1 MDTRLIKQILQH
13 AQKLF
18 ANYYWPQH
26 QHVHL
31 SMQQLGLSMG
41 RCSLRMAKGNQ
52 TGRMNGLKPQE
63 SATHSDRCA
72 AQSTG
77 HLAKPRPS
85 GGNAIAI
92 MQSSSRKAGG
102 GSVCARP
109 AHLNKAW
116 NSIATGQNMGGGSHA
131 SGSPSSHV

>member
-1 MDTRLIKQILQH
+1 MRKSCLQIIIGH
-13 AQKLF
+13 
-18 ANYYWPQH
+18 NI
-26 QHVHL
+26 
-31 SMQQLGLSMG
+31 SMCTYQCNSWGCPWG
-41 RCSLRMAKGNQ
+41 CSLRMAKGNQ